1 VDESLAV
8 AADRRQ
14 DERWSPG
21 VSPPGVPSGGLAA
34 AGWSDPGA
42 AGPATGADGA
52 RDGSLE
58 ASDPAADERRA
69 PRPARSRAA
78 GDVPGRGWLPYRQ
91 ADEAT
96 REAVVTRYLP
106 LVKHIASRL
115 AMGLPAHV
123 DQDELYSFGVFG
135 LLDALERF
143 DPSRGVKFE
152 TYAYTRIKGAILDG
166 LRSLDWVPA
175 SLRQRARQVEEALWS
190 LESRLGRPAR
200 DEEVAEHLGLKP
212 EAFAAL
218 LTELQH
224 LTVLSLDE
232 VWAAD
237 REEGEFTLADFIE
250 DGGAEDPL
258 ESARLQECRRV
269 LAEAIEKLPPKE
281 RMVVSLFYYDG
292 LTPKEIAAVLNLSVS
307 RISQLHS
314 KAILRLRG
322 RLARLKEALL

>member
-1 VDESLAV
+1 MDSPT
-8 AADRRQ
+8 AAR
-14 DERWSPG
+14 
-21 VSPPGVPSGGLAA
+21 VGGQAYRH
-34 AGWSDPGA
+34 
-42 AGPATGADGA
+42 ADA
-52 RDGSLE
+52 
-58 ASDPAADERRA
+58 
-69 PRPARSRAA
+69 
-78 GDVPGRGWLPYRQ
+78 
-91 ADEAT
+91 AT
-96 REAVVTRYLP
+96 REALVARYLP
-106 LVKHIASRL
+106 LVKHIASRV
-115 AMGLPAHV
+115 AIGLPAHV
-123 DQDELYSFGVFG
+123 ELDELYSFGVFG

-175 SLRQRARQVEEALWS
+175 SLRQKARQVEDAFWT
-190 LESRLGRPAR
+190 LETRLGRPAR
-200 DEEVAEHLGLKP
+200 DEEVAEYLGIRP
-212 EAFAAL
+212 EAFTQL
-218 LTELQH
+218 LAELQR

-232 VWAAD
+232 VWVAE
-237 REEGEFTLADFIE
+237 REEGEFTLADFIR
-250 DGGAEDPL
+250 DGGADDPL

-281 RMVVSLFYYDG
+281 RTVISLFYFDG